1 MKDLEWSEA
10 RKRMIEDQAKA
21 ELESLQLLHPNRF
34 EYLKLEL
41 KSFIQLLQSQ
51 SQSRSEELF
60 HQPNTVEASRRRS
73 PSTLAPDSQ
82 AESSSCRKRRK
93 MEEGG
98 QMKVYGNGLRREIAE
113 SETGDKNGR
122 RRDRVDVV
130 LERAVV
136 CLRKIQR
143 FKTALISTAD

>member
-1 MKDLEWSEA
+1 MTDLEWSEA

-51 SQSRSEELF
+51 SQSEELF
-60 HQPNTVEASRRRS
+60 HQPNAVEASRRRS
-73 PSTLAPDSQ
+73 PSSLAPDSQ
-82 AESSSCRKRRK
+82 ESSSCRKRRK

-98 QMKVYGNGLRREIAE
+98 QMKVYGDRLQREIAE

-143 FKTALISTAD
+143 FKTALISTAY